1 MISSAPPVRF
11 SATRVLASL
20 GICTLLLGAAQ
31 RVLGVPDP
39 ALLQQFAAGGRPSVE
54 AVMATSALLVWTT
67 LGMACAW
74 LMLASSR
81 GLRDNVGRMGRL
93 EMRSGTVVLV
103 IGVCLLAIALVRH
116 ATPGPQLCCGSMEE
130 ASQTLGR

>member
-1 MISSAPPVRF
+1 
-11 SATRVLASL
+11 
-20 GICTLLLGAAQ
+20 
-31 RVLGVPDP
+31 
-39 ALLQQFAAGGRPSVE
+39 
-54 AVMATSALLVWTT
+54 VWTT

-74 LMLASSR
+74 LMLDSSR
-81 GLRDNVGRMGRL
+81 GLRDNVGRMRRL